1 MKRKKW
7 MLCGSLALLT
17 GCTQGKGSTPVTQC
31 PVKSTT
37 AQNPF
42 TVQGKV
48 IIEGLGGGDTGQS
61 GDSGSTG
68 NAGNTENKNYR
79 QLDPNDYSKIT
90 NPARA
95 STLAV
100 GSELTVLVKEK
111 CSKGGEISNAV
122 RTGQAKAVGAPT
134 KSGVRAYSWVAPRDM
149 ERKEL
154 EKLADD
160 DACVVGLSSLHRATI
175 DADVP
180 PPVTDESGTD
190 VDPLESQQGH
200 LKMIEAASGWDK
212 VYANQDAEANPV
224 VVAVIDTGIDLKHE
238 DLKPNLWVNKDEIPG
253 NNIDDDKNGYVDDVY
268 GYNFANDTGSPQAR
282 STWAGYQHGT
292 HVSGLAA
299 ARAGN
304 SVGGSGVAGT
314 GARIMSLNVFGSSS
328 GSSSTDIVNAI
339 HYAADNG
346 ASVINMSIGGV
357 GRNAAYE
364 AAIAYAVNKGVT
376 VLAAA
381 GNERR
386 EVGNDYFMSPGAYGQ
401 QFPGMMAVAS
411 VDAGDESLSTY
422 SNFSPTYVEIAAPGS
437 ENSADRVGLLS
448 TWPGGK
454 YSRIQGTSMS
464 SPVAA
469 GGAALAISML
479 RSRGYN
485 PTPEQIEW
493 VMTESGRSI
502 PALESKVRGGR
513 VLNIR
518 AMAELIESKFP
529 IGGTLTGIPG
539 ESSPAKPPPSNEE
552 SATGGS
558 TGGSTGC

>member
-1 MKRKKW
+1 M
-7 MLCGSLALLT
+7 AQNT
-17 GCTQGKGSTPVTQC
+17 A
-31 PVKSTT
+31 T

-42 TVQGKV
+42 TVRGKV
-48 IIEGLGGGDTGQS
+48 LIEGLGGGDSEQS
-61 GDSGSTG
+61 GSSDPSGTSGTSG
-68 NAGNTENKNYR
+68 TTETSGNKNYR
-79 QLDPNDYSKIT
+79 QLNPNDYSKIT
-90 NPARA
+90 NSART
-95 STLAV
+95 STLAA

-122 RTGQAKAVGAPT
+122 RNGQAKAQAKVAGAAPT
-134 KSGVRAYSWVAPRDM
+134 KSGVRAYSWVTPRDM

-160 DACVVGLSSLHRATI
+160 DACVVGLSSLHKATI
-175 DADVP
+175 DA
-180 PPVTDESGTD
+180 GTD
-190 VDPLESQQGH
+190 TDAGTSTGTDIDPLESQQGH
-200 LKMIEAASGWDK
+200 LKMIEAVSGWDK

-224 VVAVIDTGIDLKHE
+224 VIAVIDTGIDLNHE

-268 GYNFANDTGSPQAR
+268 GYNFADNTGSPQAR
-282 STWAGYQHGT
+282 STWSGYQHGT

-304 SVGGSGVAGT
+304 AVGGSGVAGT
-314 GARIMSLNVFGSSS
+314 GARIMSLNVFGGTS

-364 AAIAYAVNKGVT
+364 AAIAYAVSKGVT

-381 GNERR
+381 GNERK

-401 QFPGMMAVAS
+401 QFAGMMAVAS
-411 VDAGDESLSTY
+411 VDSGDESLSTY

-469 GGAALAISML
+469 GGAALAVSML
-479 RSRGYN
+479 RARGYN

-493 VMTESGRSI
+493 VMTESGRDI
-502 PALESKVRGGR
+502 PDLESKVRGGR

-529 IGGTLTGIPG
+529 VGGTLSGVPA
-539 ESSPAKPPPSNEE
+539 SPPPAASQPSPAPV
-552 SATGGS
+552 TGGENAS
-558 TGGSTGC
+558 GSTGC